1 MCATNKEKI
10 STRTRSSAK
19 YWALVFRFHIIHL
32 FVVDGRVHDDGVG
45 GRRGSS
51 ERRSRRDTTAARG
64 ATNAAGRTTTTAAT
78 AVTITILVAG
88 REEALH
94 AAGRHRRSFSL

>member
-1 MCATNKEKI
+1 M
-10 STRTRSSAK
+10 
-19 YWALVFRFHIIHL
+19 
-32 FVVDGRVHDDGVG
+32 HDDGVG

-94 AAGRHRRSFSL
+94 ATGRHRRSFSLYPIQSKLINQQTEPENG